1 MIPEKNSEGMNQKFS
16 FIKFSSYDQKLIQ
29 SFDYNPDNCSS
40 ELNKY
45 KKNDELSVTRLE
57 NILANEISE
66 VFLKKIQETPIK
78 QISDEIEINGGI
90 FRCHCKKS
98 KDKSADEK
106 RIEIKN
112 KLFNEKFNQLSRTY
126 ISNLRK
132 SANIKYINQ

>member
-1 MIPEKNSEGMNQKFS
+1 MIQ
-16 FIKFSSYDQKLIQ
+16 L
-29 SFDYNPDNCSS
+29 FDYNPDNCSS

-45 KKNDELSVTRLE
+45 KKDDELSVTRLE

-78 QISDEIEINGGI
+78 QISDEIEINGEYSRLLI
-90 FRCHCKKS
+90 CKKS
-98 KDKSADEK
+98 KDKAADEKK
-106 RIEIKN
+106 RIEIEN